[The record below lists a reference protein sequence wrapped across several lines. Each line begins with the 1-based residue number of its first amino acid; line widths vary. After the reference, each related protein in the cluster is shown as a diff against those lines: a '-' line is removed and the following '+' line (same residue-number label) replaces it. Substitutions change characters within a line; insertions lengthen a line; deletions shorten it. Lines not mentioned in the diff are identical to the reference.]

1 MNTKFDAA
9 TQKEYD
15 EFMEAADKVHAELLD
30 LLNERD
36 KSVAY
41 PALLLALV
49 SVCLTM
55 AEGNTERLAMLFDEA
70 ALGLRFIAAKEGIVI
85 H

>member
-1 MNTKFDAA
+1 MNIQFDAE
-9 TQKEYD
+9 TQEEYE
-15 EFMEAADKVHAELLD
+15 EFMREADKVHGELLN
-30 LLNERD
+30 LLNDRD
-36 KSVAY
+36 KSIAY

-55 AEGNTERLAMLFDEA
+55 AEGNTEKLAMLFDEA
-70 ALGLRFIAAKEGIVI
+70 AQGLKIIASKEGMKV

>member
-9 TQKEYD
+9 TEEEYE
-15 EFMEAADKVHAELLD
+15 EFMQKADKVHEELLN

-36 KSVAY
+36 RNLAY
-41 PALLLALV
+41 PALLLTLV
-49 SVCLTM
+49 SVMLSM
-55 AEGNTERLAMLFDEA
+55 SEGNMEKLAMLFDEA
-70 ALGLRFIAAKEGIVI
+70 AQGLKFLAAKEGIKF

>member
-9 TQKEYD
+9 TEEEYE
-15 EFMEAADKVHAELLD
+15 EFMQKADKVHEELLN

-36 KSVAY
+36 TNLAY
-41 PALLLALV
+41 PALLLTLV
-49 SVCLTM
+49 SVMLSM
-55 AEGNTERLAMLFDEA
+55 SEGNMEKLAMLFDEA
-70 ALGLRFIAAKEGIVI
+70 AQGLKFLAAKEGIKS